1 MDTKSGESFP
11 RAMMATCYAN
21 AGTRKNVPPKHFGR
35 GSILSRTIRDSGRL
49 EFNPPE
55 TINKAYADTG
65 TKKGTLLV
73 FSHQGSAQDP
83 TDGHFKKIMATQHL
97 KSTTSMVNDHPIP
110 FEQGNTQEVNKTTV
124 HNSGSD
130 TGQNALIEAGPSS
143 SSPPRVSIQSDYSLF
158 LPSLF
163 CVLYSFAPLSLSVL
177 PILFCIHSCVR
188 NRHIEIANPH
198 PSGFTF

>member
-1 MDTKSGESFP
+1 
-11 RAMMATCYAN
+11 MATRYAN
-21 AGTRKNVPPKHFGR
+21 AVTGKNVPPKHFGR
-35 GSILSRTIRDSGRL
+35 GSILPRTIRDSGRL

-65 TKKGTLLV
+65 TKKGTPLV

-83 TDGHFKKIMATQHL
+83 TDGRFKKIMATQHL
-97 KSTTSMVNDHPIP
+97 KSTT
-110 FEQGNTQEVNKTTV
+110 
-124 HNSGSD
+124 GSD

-143 SSPPRVSIQSDYSLF
+143 SSPPRVSIRSDYSLF
-158 LPSLF
+158 LSSLF
-163 CVLYSFAPLSLSVL
+163 CVLYSFAPLSFSFL
-177 PILFCIHSCVR
+177 PILFCIPSCVR